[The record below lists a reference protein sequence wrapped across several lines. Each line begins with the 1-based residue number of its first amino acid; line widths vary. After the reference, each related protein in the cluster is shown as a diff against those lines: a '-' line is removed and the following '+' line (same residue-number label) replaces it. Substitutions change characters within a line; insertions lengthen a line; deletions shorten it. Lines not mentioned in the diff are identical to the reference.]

1 VENVDQDPVANTE
14 TQEVEKVPVL
24 EPDVQAEKQSTPVK
38 QEEKVKAEPL
48 PAAIHTDAGKKEK
61 PKKMKIAPEEDF
73 VPAKSGVSGPKTP

>member
-1 VENVDQDPVANTE
+1 
-14 TQEVEKVPVL
+14 
-24 EPDVQAEKQSTPVK
+24 VK